1 MKYEVIFHTSLFF
14 YPYLCSRKLKVSQVS
29 GRSDNQK
36 AITKCRRFNI
46 MDLKLARVI
55 YDNHGYEPGTSYTRD
70 PYQQARDAYHEAESV
85 LRDAGEL

>member
-1 MKYEVIFHTSLFF
+1 MRQKTKGQS
-14 YPYLCSRKLKVSQVS
+14 SN

-36 AITKCRRFNI
+36 TSTKRRRFNI
-46 MDLKLARVI
+46 MDLQLARVI

-70 PYQQARDAYHEAESV
+70 PYQQARDAYYQAESV